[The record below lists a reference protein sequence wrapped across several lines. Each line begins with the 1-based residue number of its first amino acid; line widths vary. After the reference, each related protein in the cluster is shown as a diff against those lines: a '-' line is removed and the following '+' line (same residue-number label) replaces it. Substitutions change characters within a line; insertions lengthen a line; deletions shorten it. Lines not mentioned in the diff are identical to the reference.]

1 MLLKIETNTS
11 TSKEPKEP
19 KTKDKKQKKMAT
31 QFSKKLVVL
40 LLVTSSIVSLGVLIL
55 CYFCIINDY
64 QGNLPFLTSLIGIQE
79 LGVGF
84 ICKKYLDKSQS
95 ENTKGGII
103 YDLAMTQSHQCNQ
116 DLTDHQYEQNNT
128 YEQGGTDHEVY

>member
-11 TSKEPKEP
+11 NSKEPKEQS
-19 KTKDKKQKKMAT
+19 KTKNQKQKKGAT

-40 LLVTSSIVSLGVLIL
+40 LLVTSSIVSLGVLVL

-64 QGNLPFLTSLIGIQE
+64 QGNLPFLSALIGIQE

-103 YDLAMTQSHQCNQ
+103 YDLAMNQSNQ
-116 DLTDHQYEQNNT
+116 SNQYEQNNQ
-128 YEQGGTDHEVY
+128 Y

>member
-1 MLLKIETNTS
+1 MSLKVETNTYN
-11 TSKEPKEP
+11 SKEHKKS
-19 KTKDKKQKKMAT
+19 KTKNKKQKKGAT

-40 LLVTSSIVSLGVLIL
+40 LLVTSSIVSLGVLVL

-64 QGNLPFLTSLIGIQE
+64 QGNLPFLSALIGIQE

-95 ENTKGGII
+95 ENTKGGIV
-103 YDLAMTQSHQCNQ
+103 YDLAMTQSNQCNQ